1 MTGRSILFT
10 FLGVG
15 CAATVPAAHGVY
27 EKHHAIHGG
36 SHFATAAHEHGPSLE
51 TVRGRIDEALDA
63 LGLAPEAR
71 ARAKEILESSFDEM
85 SALLAKI
92 HAGEIDHETAESEHE
107 RILGAA
113 RQELATVLTPEQ
125 IERLAAALHA
135 PDAAR

>member
-15 CAATVPAAHGVY
+15 CAAAVPAAHGVL
-27 EKHHAIHGG
+27 EKHHASHHG
-36 SHFATAAHEHGPSLE
+36 SHFALAEHEHGPSLE

-63 LGLAPEAR
+63 LGLAPDAR
-71 ARAKEILESSFDEM
+71 ARAKAILESHFDEM
-85 SALLAKI
+85 SALLAKL

-113 RQELATVLTPEQ
+113 REELGAVLTPEQ
-125 IERLAAALHA
+125 LERLAASLHA